1 MRLVQFCHDVQN
13 LVAEMTLISGK
24 ALKPVHPDQA
34 AAKSVTDDVVI
45 VGNVPVKPVQPN
57 QALYMLVT
65 FEVLVGGLKIVIL
78 LFSQVAMRFVSAALV
93 VI

>member
-1 MRLVQFCHDVQN
+1 MQFCQALEK
-13 LVAEMTLISGK
+13 LVPLEVSINGK
-24 ALKPVHPDQA
+24 ALKPVQPDQA
-34 AAKSVTDDVVI
+34 KAKSVTDDVVI
-45 VGNVPVKPVQPN
+45 VGNVPVKPVQPS